1 MIISNLMDPTI
12 TRRTVLQ
19 LMGLAAISPSCLA
32 EGAKLSLATRNPVMD
47 QGIRQLS
54 NQDVS
59 WLLDEKFGMFIHW
72 GLYAGR
78 GHGEWM
84 MHSEAISPE
93 KYRQFAFDNN
103 SDEYFAADKFDP
115 SAWAS
120 LAKQAGMRW
129 MCLTARHHDGFCLFN
144 SPHPNAFSSQQ
155 SHGRDFV
162 DEYVK
167 ACRASGL
174 RVGLYFSPINWRY
187 PGYYD
192 VSGTDCKPNPFG
204 YKTDPSHKENARL
217 MKEENYANVHWLMTK
232 YGKIDHVF
240 WDGGWLG
247 EQGSDADAAY
257 FNEPG
262 LHMSPENQWQIAPP
276 YVEYDAQH
284 RPLGIMGVTRRHQP
298 KAVVNPRYGW
308 VGDYKDEE
316 GGAEV
321 KGPIRDK
328 DLFQK
333 CMTTAGAWGYD
344 RGAIE
349 SGHVISPEA
358 IVEMLVNCV
367 VRGMVLLLN
376 VGPDRHGVIP
386 AEVANS
392 LTATGKWLSQ
402 AGESVYK
409 TRGGPWQPEDRR
421 IGYCSHK
428 NKVYVHLMKELQGPE
443 FSVPAGSYRPMA
455 ARDLI
460 SGTKLTWETSGEWII
475 FKGMP
480 AGAMPNRVAVIE
492 FDRNMN

>member
-1 MIISNLMDPTI
+1 MS
-12 TRRTVLQ
+12 
-19 LMGLAAISPSCLA
+19 LAAVSPSSLA
-32 EGAKLSLATRNPVMD
+32 EQAQGNSGHRAPIED
-47 QGIRQLS
+47 QGIWQLS
-54 NQDVS
+54 NRDVS

-78 GHGEWM
+78 GHGEWV
-84 MHSEAISPE
+84 MHNEAILPDQ
-93 KYRQFAFDNN
+93 YRRFAFDKS
-103 SDEYFAADKFDP
+103 SDEYFAADKYDP

-120 LAKQAGMRW
+120 LAKRAGMRW

-162 DEYVK
+162 GEYVR

-192 VSGTDCKPNPFG
+192 VTGTDCKPNPFG
-204 YKTDPSHKENARL
+204 YKTDPAHKENARL
-217 MKEENYANVHWLMTK
+217 MKEENYANVRWLMTN
-232 YGKIDHVF
+232 YGKIDHIF

-247 EQGSDADAAY
+247 EQGTDADAAY
-257 FNEPG
+257 FHEPG
-262 LHMSPENQWQIAPP
+262 LHMSAENPWQVDPR
-276 YVEYDAQH
+276 YVESDAH
-284 RPLGIMGVTRRHQP
+284 GRPLGIMGVTRRHQP

-316 GGAEV
+316 GGVEV

-328 DLFQK
+328 DIFQK

-344 RGAIE
+344 RAAIE
-349 SGHVISPEA
+349 SGHVIAPEA
-358 IVEMLVNCV
+358 IIEMLVNCV

-392 LTATGKWLSQ
+392 LTAAGNWLSQ
-402 AGESVYK
+402 AGEGIYK
-409 TRGGPWQPEDRR
+409 TRSGPWQPEDRR
-421 IGYCSHK
+421 IGYCYNK
-428 NKVYVHLMKELQGPE
+428 NRLYVHLMKELPGPE
-443 FSVPAGSYRPMA
+443 FSVPMDSCRPVA

-460 SGTKLTWETSGEWII
+460 TGAKLTWETSGDTIR

-480 AGAMPNRVAVIE
+480 TGSMPNRVAVIE
-492 FDRNMN
+492 LDRNFE